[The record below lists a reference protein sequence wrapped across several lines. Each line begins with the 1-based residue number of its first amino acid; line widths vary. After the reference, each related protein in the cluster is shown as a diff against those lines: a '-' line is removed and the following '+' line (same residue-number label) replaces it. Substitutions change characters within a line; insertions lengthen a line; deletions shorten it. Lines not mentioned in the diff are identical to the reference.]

1 MAEAVAPSTATLL
14 VEGLHC
20 VACTDAVEQVL
31 VTLPG
36 VLHANCSF
44 PNSQAVVVYNPQ
56 QLTDTT
62 VLLQTLEAAG
72 FGGSLQ
78 RVEPS
83 VAPYTLAHLRVESMT
98 CSSCSSAVE
107 SALAALP
114 GVWHASVSLILQ
126 EAKVEYDPGTVAE
139 AQLVQAIEEA
149 GFSCSPLGT
158 GESTSLHLAVGGMSC
173 SSCSTAIEAALRGA
187 DGVLD
192 ASVNLLTNQAKVRYD
207 PDVVGPRQL
216 LALVSDLGY
225 TVQAM
230 EGAGL
235 VDGSAL
241 REREK
246 RFWCRR
252 FLLALAFSA
261 PLFIMSMILMYI
273 PGPKQLIEL
282 DVGGFELGQI
292 IAFALATPVQF
303 IVGWTF
309 HKGAFKALR
318 RGRAN
323 MDVLVSV
330 GTFAAYIYSIIS
342 IVVSRVEAE
351 FESHGLFFE
360 TSALLITFICL
371 GKYLE
376 AAAKGRTSSAI
387 SALLKLAPA
396 TAILLLQRGDRLKV
410 LPGAR
415 LPADGTVVHGRSF
428 VDESMITGESVP
440 VAKRTGDAVISGT
453 VNGSGMLMVR
463 AARVGKDT
471 TLSQIVRLVE
481 GAQMSKAP
489 IQAFADRLS
498 AVFVPII
505 IVAALATWLGW
516 FLGGVTG
523 SFPASWVPAGS
534 SPFLFALLFGIA
546 VLVIAC
552 PCALGLAT
560 PTALM
565 VGTGVAAQHGILI
578 KSAEALEK
586 MSGLGTIVFDKTGTL
601 TEGRP
606 SVVDSAVVDERWS
619 LEWVLYLAASAE
631 NGSEH
636 PLAQAVMRHAALYLE
651 GGSALLEES
660 GSPCSQLALSEELP
674 ASGSVDADGGVLLS
688 GQGTPLHVVHPE
700 PPPAEQAL
708 RSVGW
713 LAPITASEALPG
725 RGLKC
730 WLACPADRAAAILP
744 ALLAGRAPSVPSP
757 PPSHSALSAAAR
769 VSPDG
774 GSCPAAPGGD
784 GFAPPMPAVAEAGA
798 AAGKGAA
805 PGSLEVR
812 LALGNRRLMQEEG
825 IDTQEWMRGYERE
838 GATCVLLAVEACL
851 VACFAISDPLKL
863 EAPAVIAALRQ
874 MGLACHMVTGDNWTT
889 ARAIA
894 ARLGIIDVSA
904 EVLPAGKAEHVK
916 RLQASSRRAV
926 AMVGDGINDSVAL
939 AQADVGIA
947 IGSGTDVAVEAADY
961 VLMRS
966 DLEDVLVA
974 IDLSKR
980 TFRRIRWNYFWAF
993 GYNMCALPI
1002 AAGVLYPPMHF
1013 QLPPW
1018 IAGAAMALS
1027 SVTVVCSSLLLRRY
1041 KRPQPALQH
1050 LVEVS
1055 CGALSLARM

>member
-1 MAEAVAPSTATLL
+1 MPV
-14 VEGLHC
+14 
-20 VACTDAVEQVL
+20 
-31 VTLPG
+31 
-36 VLHANCSF
+36 F
-44 PNSQAVVVYNPQ
+44 
-56 QLTDTT
+56 
-62 VLLQTLEAAG
+62 
-72 FGGSLQ
+72 
-78 RVEPS
+78 
-83 VAPYTLAHLRVESMT
+83 
-98 CSSCSSAVE
+98 
-107 SALAALP
+107 
-114 GVWHASVSLILQ
+114 
-126 EAKVEYDPGTVAE
+126 
-139 AQLVQAIEEA
+139 
-149 GFSCSPLGT
+149 
-158 GESTSLHLAVGGMSC
+158 
-173 SSCSTAIEAALRGA
+173 
-187 DGVLD
+187 
-192 ASVNLLTNQAKVRYD
+192 
-207 PDVVGPRQL
+207 QL
-216 LALVSDLGY
+216 LNCL
-225 TVQAM
+225 
-230 EGAGL
+230 
-235 VDGSAL
+235 
-241 REREK
+241 
-246 RFWCRR
+246 C
-252 FLLALAFSA
+252 A
-261 PLFIMSMILMYI
+261 P
-273 PGPKQLIEL
+273 
-282 DVGGFELGQI
+282 
-292 IAFALATPVQF
+292 A
-303 IVGWTF
+303 
-309 HKGAFKALR
+309 
-318 RGRAN
+318 RGRP
-323 MDVLVSV
+323 SQ
-330 GTFAAYIYSIIS
+330 GC
-342 IVVSRVEAE
+342 VVSEEEV
-351 FESHGLFFE
+351 
-360 TSALLITFICL
+360 
-371 GKYLE
+371 
-376 AAAKGRTSSAI
+376 
-387 SALLKLAPA
+387 PA
-396 TAILLLQRGDRLKV
+396 SLLQRGDRLKV

-440 VAKRTGDAVISGT
+440 VAKRTGDTVISGT

-606 SVVDSAVVDERWS
+606 SVVDSAVVAKRWS
-619 LEWVLYLAASAE
+619 LERVLYLAASAE

-636 PLAQAVMRHAALYLE
+636 PLARALMRHAALYVE

-660 GSPCSQLALSEELP
+660 GSPCSQLAPSGELP
-674 ASGSVDADGGVLLS
+674 ASGSVDAAGGALLS

-700 PPPAEQAL
+700 PPPTEQAL

-744 ALLAGRAPSVPSP
+744 ALLTGRASCVPSP
-757 PPSHSALSAAAR
+757 PPRHSALSAAAR
-769 VSPDG
+769 VSPVG
-774 GSCPAAPGGD
+774 GSCPATAGGD

-805 PGSLEVR
+805 PGSLE
-812 LALGNRRLMQEEG
+812 
-825 IDTQEWMRGYERE
+825 TQEWMRGYERE
-838 GATCVLLAVEACL
+838 GATCVLMAVEACL
-851 VACFAISDPLKL
+851 VARFAISDPLKP

-889 ARAIA
+889 ARTIA

-1041 KRPQPALQH
+1041 KRPQLALQH